1 MKKFALIGASG
12 YVAPKHFEAIK
23 HTGNALVAAYDPFDS
38 VGIIDKY
45 FPRADFFIEF
55 ERFERHLDK
64 LKRKSLAID
73 YVTVCSPNYLHDS
86 HSRFALGIG
95 ANVVCEKPLALN
107 PRNLD
112 GLRELELKTGH
123 KVFSILQLRLH
134 PAIQKLYSKI
144 QSSPSSKVYDVD
156 LTYITSRGK
165 WYYASWKGDEE
176 KSGGIATNIGIH
188 FFDMLLWIFG
198 PVQKSIVHL
207 HTHDRAAGVLVFKN
221 ANVKWFLSID
231 ASTLPDKLRKAGVSS
246 YRCLSIQGEEI
257 NFSDGFDKLHVKSY
271 ERIIDGKGFGIEE
284 AAPAIDIVH
293 KIRNSIPVGIKG
305 EYHSFAKKPLSSH
318 PFYLK

>member
-1 MKKFALIGASG
+1 MKNFALIGASG
-12 YVAPKHFEAIK
+12 YVAPKHFEAIER
-23 HTGNALVAAYDPFDS
+23 TGNTLVAAYDPFDS

-45 FPRADFFIEF
+45 FPSTDFFTEF

-95 ANVVCEKPLALN
+95 ADVVCEKPLALN

-112 GLRELELKTGH
+112 GLRELECKTGR

-134 PAIQKLYSKI
+134 PSIQRLYQQI
-144 QSSPSSKVYDVD
+144 QLSPSSKVYDVD

-165 WYYASWKGDEE
+165 WYYASWKGDEA

-188 FFDMLLWIFG
+188 FFDMLSWLFG
-198 PVQKSIVHL
+198 PLQQSIVHL
-207 HTHDRAAGVLVFKN
+207 QTHDRSAGLLVFKN

-231 ASTLPDKLRKAGVSS
+231 SSTLPEKTKKAGLSS
-246 YRCLSIQGEEI
+246 YRSLSIQGEEI
-257 NFSDGFDKLHVKSY
+257 DFSEGFDELHVKSY
-271 ERIIDGKGFGIEE
+271 EYILQGKGFGVDE
-284 AAPAIDIVH
+284 AAQAIEIVH
-293 KIRNSIPVGIKG
+293 DIRNSTPVGIKG
-305 EYHSFAKKPLSSH
+305 EYHSFAKKPLSQH
-318 PFYLK
+318 PFYH

>member
-1 MKKFALIGASG
+1 MKNFALIGASG

-23 HTGNALVAAYDPFDS
+23 HTGNTLAAAYDPFDS

-45 FPRADFFIEF
+45 FPSTDFFTEF

-95 ANVVCEKPLALN
+95 ADVVCEKPLALN

-112 GLRELELKTGH
+112 GLRELECKTGR

-134 PAIQKLYSKI
+134 PSIQRLYQQI

-165 WYYASWKGDEE
+165 WYYASWKGDEA

-188 FFDMLLWIFG
+188 FFDMLSWLFG
-198 PVQKSIVHL
+198 PLQKSVVHL
-207 HTHDRAAGVLVFKN
+207 QTHDRSAGLLVFKN

-231 ASTLPDKLRKAGVSS
+231 SSTLPEKTKKAGLSS
-246 YRCLSIQGEEI
+246 YRSLSIQGEEI
-257 NFSDGFDKLHVKSY
+257 DFSEGFDELHVKSY
-271 ERIIDGKGFGIEE
+271 ENILHGKGFGIDE
-284 AAPAIDIVH
+284 AAQAIEIVH
-293 KIRNSIPVGIKG
+293 DIRNSAPVGIKG
-305 EYHSFAKKPLSSH
+305 EYHSFAKKPLSQH
-318 PFYLK
+318 PFYP